1 MELEQIKQSLKQIL
15 VERLTIDLSDVHA
28 DDDAGLFDEDGWG
41 IDSVD
46 ALDLVLGIE
55 STFGVRIDQDEDI
68 KKNFQSINSLAV
80 FISNQMAER
89 AVA

>member
-15 VERLTIDLSDVHA
+15 VERLSIDMKEVKV

-41 IDSVD
+41 MDSVD

-55 STFGVRIDQDEDI
+55 KTFGVRINRDEGV
-68 KKNFQSINSLAV
+68 KRHFRSINTLAA
-80 FISNQMAER
+80 FIREHVVQEA
-89 AVA
+89 A